1 MNMILLL
8 LLLLLLLQ
16 LAMTSD
22 ALNLQPTKTTTIHH
36 SRHRRDFVS
45 SLIAWSTMIAGSSSS
60 ISTSTSTNTNTF
72 PCSLRPPV
80 AIAATAAEYAQNT
93 PTNQAATSAGRKG
106 CTTNTTPSATV
117 VTCTGDLLTIIPE
130 NESPTSS
137 NQSLRLSRISATEN
151 GVSTSSVRN
160 PSRYSPP
167 WTYLPETSDAQQAWK
182 SLIQT
187 IQNPNVVP
195 PTGANIVTLTDSY
208 LHATVPTVFP
218 IGDGNY
224 YIDDLE
230 FLLKPED
237 NLVLYRSASR
247 TSVFVY
253 PLTQPVS
260 DRNTNLKRLEKIR
273 EKLGWGLLGDRQEG
287 SKLI

>member
-1 MNMILLL
+1 MRLVWSYAIINLLL
-8 LLLLLLLQ
+8 V
-16 LAMTSD
+16 TVISN
-22 ALNLQPTKTTTIHH
+22 ALNVQQPATATTITKKHPNNNLPNVP
-36 SRHRRDFVS
+36 RRDFVS
-45 SLIAWSTMIAGSSSS
+45 SLIAWSISGSLLSPAS
-60 ISTSTSTNTNTF
+60 
-72 PCSLRPPV
+72 
-80 AIAATAAEYAQNT
+80 AAADYAQNT
-93 PTNQAATSAGRKG
+93 PTGQAATSAGRKG
-106 CTTNTTPSATV
+106 CTTSTTPSTTV
-117 VTCTGDLLTIIPE
+117 VTCTGDLLNDISTQDKD
-130 NESPTSS
+130 NTSTTTSS
-137 NQSLRLSRISATEN
+137 SMSTTPPLRLSRISATEN

-167 WTYLPETSDAQQAWK
+167 WTYLPETSDAKQAWQ
-182 SLIQT
+182 SLIQAV
-187 IQNPNVVP
+187 NSPDVVP
-195 PTGANIVTLTDSY
+195 GAKIVKLTDTY

-218 IGDGNY
+218 VGDG

-287 SKLI
+287 SQLI